1 MKKRS
6 LAIVKRYGATAQR
19 SGGAVRT
26 EKLVRRGQRADR
38 APRSFIVGQV
48 LTEGRYAHAE
58 PSIKQSLMI
67 PAKSCAGTH
76 DHRFPHS
83 TTAPISLQPAK
94 SRSSRAGSLRQARRG
109 DARCAAQNKKSR

>member
-26 EKLVRRGQRADR
+26 EKLVRRGQGADR

-58 PSIKQSLMI
+58 PLIKQSFMI
-67 PAKSCAGTH
+67 
-76 DHRFPHS
+76 
-83 TTAPISLQPAK
+83 
-94 SRSSRAGSLRQARRG
+94 ARRG
-109 DARCAAQNKKSR
+109 DARCAAQNKKADSAGVAADCRASHAPPIGPYHGKRLRHIA